1 VRRYQPS
8 LSTSQAAQNETAQ
21 MVAPGTPMQRMRSL
35 FRKSEA
41 SSGRASASAPRG
53 LGMGLGLPAS
63 PAPRRPLVPG
73 AAGVPVTPRL
83 QREPS
88 SESIN
93 IFADPSTAGSGS
105 VQMQMRERATN
116 GDRDRDRDRESKY
129 TTFTDMM
136 ERAELGGV
144 GRGEP
149 YVPVREDV
157 PRLSPSTYTP
167 RPGDGSPRGRGGRG

>member
-1 VRRYQPS
+1 
-8 LSTSQAAQNETAQ
+8 
-21 MVAPGTPMQRMRSL
+21 M
-35 FRKSEA
+35 
-41 SSGRASASAPRG
+41 
-53 LGMGLGLPAS
+53 
-63 PAPRRPLVPG
+63 
-73 AAGVPVTPRL
+73 TPRL

-116 GDRDRDRDRESKY
+116 GDRDRESKY

-149 YVPVREDV
+149 YVPVMEAV

-167 RPGDGSPRGRGGRG
+167 RPRDGSPRGRGGRG